1 MIVQGLILLS
11 CVFGLSRPHITTFC
25 VFGESLWITP
35 TLFIINNRHLYQ
47 NIRRPS
53 KLDIHI
59 CGPRPEPTYYVCF
72 QAQELCKEWSNHL
85 KPLCIFSSIL
95 WKTHRMLKKT
105 KTITRSGCKPLK
117 TCQDHAYTFW
127 VGVVEDRSVLM
138 GLPDGSHGPNG
149 SCRTIVV

>member
-1 MIVQGLILLS
+1 MEISFIFINYFNFDVKVYISYDSECIQYAAVIVQGLILLS

-25 VFGESLWITP
+25 VFGESLWITL

-72 QAQELCKEWSNHL
+72 QAQELCKEQSNNL

-95 WKTHRMLKKT
+95 
-105 KTITRSGCKPLK
+105 
-117 TCQDHAYTFW
+117 
-127 VGVVEDRSVLM
+127 
-138 GLPDGSHGPNG
+138 
-149 SCRTIVV
+149 

>member
-72 QAQELCKEWSNHL
+72 QAQELCK
-85 KPLCIFSSIL
+85 KQSIQQPQTIMYL
-95 WKTHRMLKKT
+95 FFYSIKDLSADNTSGLQITGKKVASISLI
-105 KTITRSGCKPLK
+105 KIIIIITDHNLDLQESGT
-117 TCQDHAYTFW
+117 TCVFITYK
-127 VGVVEDRSVLM
+127 
-138 GLPDGSHGPNG
+138 
-149 SCRTIVV
+149 